1 MKMSESVIGII
12 NNLSSEMRHPHN
24 DGYIQCAM
32 KQELWKIKMAVDRAL
47 KDAPEFTGE
56 VDYRAQYVIEKL
68 KGNV

>member
-1 MKMSESVIGII
+1 
-12 NNLSSEMRHPHN
+12 MRHPHN

-56 VDYRAQYVIEKL
+56 VDYKAQYVIEKL